1 MGLIHIMHNLAMS
14 SHTQIKN
21 HFFPEILL
29 ILIFL
34 LKPEKYKVFDYFNR
48 ELQNIDSRLW
58 LETWEKDFFLFTVE
72 ITFYVSALPAKTVMF
87 RVSRMSNDKKI
98 TIFPKV
104 KTLFRVLSVF
114 CLNQLITQ
122 KYLYFLFFRGKK
134 ESQLNCSSL

>member
-1 MGLIHIMHNLAMS
+1 MHNLAMS

-29 ILIFL
+29 ILVFL
-34 LKPEKYKVFDYFNR
+34 LKAEKYKVFDYFNR
-48 ELQNIDSRLW
+48 ELQNIDSRFW

-87 RVSRMSNDKKI
+87 RVSRISNDKKI
-98 TIFPKV
+98 TIFPQV

-134 ESQLNCSSL
+134 EFQLNCSSL

>member
-1 MGLIHIMHNLAMS
+1 MHNLAMS

-21 HFFPEILL
+21 HFFPEMLL
-29 ILIFL
+29 ILILL

-48 ELQNIDSRLW
+48 ELQNIDSRFW

-87 RVSRMSNDKKI
+87 RVSRISNDKKI
-98 TIFPKV
+98 TIFPQV
-104 KTLFRVLSVF
+104 KTLFRVLSIF

>member
-1 MGLIHIMHNLAMS
+1 MHNLAMS

-29 ILIFL
+29 ILVFL
-34 LKPEKYKVFDYFNR
+34 LKAEKYKVFDYFNR
-48 ELQNIDSRLW
+48 ELQNIDSRFW

-72 ITFYVSALPAKTVMF
+72 ITFYVSALLAKTVMF
-87 RVSRMSNDKKI
+87 RVSRISNDKKI
-98 TIFPKV
+98 TIFPQV
-104 KTLFRVLSVF
+104 KTLFRVLSIF

>member
-1 MGLIHIMHNLAMS
+1 MHNLAMS

-48 ELQNIDSRLW
+48 ELQNIDSRFW

-72 ITFYVSALPAKTVMF
+72 IAFYVSALPAKTVMF
-87 RVSRMSNDKKI
+87 RVSRMSYDKKI
-98 TIFPKV
+98 TIFLP
-104 KTLFRVLSVF
+104 
-114 CLNQLITQ
+114 
-122 KYLYFLFFRGKK
+122 G
-134 ESQLNCSSL
+134 

>member
-1 MGLIHIMHNLAMS
+1 MHIKHNLAMS

-29 ILIFL
+29 ILVFL
-34 LKPEKYKVFDYFNR
+34 LKAEKYKVFDYFNR
-48 ELQNIDSRLW
+48 ELQNIDSRFW

-72 ITFYVSALPAKTVMF
+72 ITFYVSALLAKTVMF
-87 RVSRMSNDKKI
+87 RVSRISNDKKI
-98 TIFPKV
+98 TIFPQV

-122 KYLYFLFFRGKK
+122 KYLYFLFFWGKK